1 MKVKAKFSQG
11 KFGFYGSKRRYD
23 GDVFDIDDPSHFSE
37 KWMIKMEEDKPK
49 RGRKPAFTVD
59 DEAGEGAE

>member
-11 KFGFYGSKRRYD
+11 KFGFYGNRRRYD
-23 GDVFDIDDPSHFSE
+23 GDVFDIENPSHFSE

-49 RGRKPAFTVD
+49 RGRKPAEEVV
-59 DEAGEGAE
+59 ELGEGAE